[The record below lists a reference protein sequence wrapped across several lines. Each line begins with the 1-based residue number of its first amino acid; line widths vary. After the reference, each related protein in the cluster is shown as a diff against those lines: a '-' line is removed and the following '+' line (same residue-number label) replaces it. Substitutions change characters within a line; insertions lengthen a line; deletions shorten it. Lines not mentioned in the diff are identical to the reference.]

1 MARGAATGVVVSL
14 FFDAL
19 KLCHLH
25 VMSEAAFGR
34 MLSDLHDS
42 WTYVHVLHALC
53 TEMCILLRR
62 YACVRHEIARSAK
75 SCDLLVYACL

>member
-1 MARGAATGVVVSL
+1 MARGTATGVVVLL

-42 WTYVHVLHALC
+42 LTYVHVLHALC
-53 TEMCILLRR
+53 TEMCILLCRF
-62 YACVRHEIARSAK
+62 ACVRHEIARSAK
-75 SCDLLVYACL
+75 TCDLPVYACL